1 MWTSKWLTPL
11 NMFFGR
17 KTVNSFAQLLQVFMC
32 VKAKII
38 VIESI
43 QTILR
48 RDNNQLENKGSC
60 YIVTSQVQ
68 LSLWWLK
75 DVFLDCS
82 VNA

>member
-1 MWTSKWLTPL
+1 
-11 NMFFGR
+11 
-17 KTVNSFAQLLQVFMC
+17 MC

-48 RDNNQLENKGSC
+48 RDNDQLENKGFC

-68 LSLWWLK
+68 LSL
-75 DVFLDCS
+75 
-82 VNA
+82 

>member
-1 MWTSKWLTPL
+1 MTDCSQPL
-11 NMFFGR
+11 NVLWQENC
-17 KTVNSFAQLLQVFMC
+17 KQVFMF

-48 RDNNQLENKGSC
+48 RDNDQLENKGFC

-68 LSLWWLK
+68 LSL
-75 DVFLDCS
+75 
-82 VNA
+82 